1 MKNNQ
6 FLFLLVA
13 IGLIGLIYFFGST
26 KSPQNTTS
34 KTADHANT
42 EAISA
47 TFSFD
52 SLKTVFLN
60 QMNTKNASTITN
72 LEKQLTNSTTALQ
85 SGVYDTLV
93 RLWKAADK
101 LNMAAYYFGEK
112 AKLEN
117 SEKNLNFAGQ
127 LHLDLMHEAPYQGLQ
142 IWEAKQAISCFDQS
156 LQSNPNNDTVKMALA
171 SCFIQGVGETMK
183 GVQILLGI
191 VKEHPDHV
199 PANIL
204 LGKMAVQSQ
213 QFDKAIVRLERLK
226 TIEPKNTEVLYFLA
240 EAYKG
245 KGEKEKAIVLFEQCK
260 KLVNNPA
267 FSKDIDTYIN
277 SFK

>member
-26 KSPQNTTS
+26 KPPQNTTS

-183 GVQILLGI
+183 GVQIILGI

>member
-1 MKNNQ
+1 LKNNQ

-13 IGLIGLIYFFGST
+13 IGLIGLIYFFGPT
-26 KSPQNTTS
+26 KPPQNTTS
-34 KTADHANT
+34 KTADHAIT
-42 EAISA
+42 EASSA
-47 TFSFD
+47 NFSFD
-52 SLKTVFLN
+52 SLKTVFLGK
-60 QMNTKNASTITN
+60 MDTKNSSAIKRFEN
-72 LEKQLTNSTTALQ
+72 QLADNATALQ
-85 SGVYDTLV
+85 SGVYDSLI

-101 LNMAAYYFGEK
+101 LNMAAFYFSEK

-142 IWEAKQAISCFDQS
+142 VWEAKQAINCFEQS

-191 VKEHPDHV
+191 VKEHPDHI

-226 TIEPKNTEVLYFLA
+226 TIEPKNTEILYFLA

>member
-1 MKNNQ
+1 MKNKQ
-6 FLFLLVA
+6 FLFLLIA
-13 IGLIGLIYFFGST
+13 IGLIGLLYFFGPT
-26 KSPQNTTS
+26 KSPQSTTS
-34 KTADHANT
+34 KMADHANM
-42 EAISA
+42 EAPSL

-52 SLKTVFLN
+52 SLKTVYLH
-60 QMNTKNASTITN
+60 QMNTNNSSTITS
-72 LEKQLTNSTTALQ
+72 LENQLENPTTALQ
-85 SGVYDTLV
+85 SGIYDSLI

-101 LNMAAYYFGEK
+101 LNMAAYYFSEK

-127 LHLDLMHEAPYQGLQ
+127 LHLDLMHDAPYQGLQ
-142 IWEAKQAISCFDQS
+142 IWEAKQAISCFEKS

-171 SCFIQGVGETMK
+171 SCFIEGVGETMK

-260 KLVNNPA
+260 KLVNDPA

>member
-1 MKNNQ
+1 LKNNQ

-26 KSPQNTTS
+26 KPPQNTTS

-142 IWEAKQAISCFDQS
+142 IWEAKQAINCFDQS

>member
-26 KSPQNTTS
+26 KPPQNTTS

-60 QMNTKNASTITN
+60 QMNTKNASSITN

>member
-1 MKNNQ
+1 MYNRESRVLSIIKKGNKFYFKQNKT
-6 FLFLLVA
+6 FLPLTYSHLMGINFDYKVVPTLVERLPWLRFMTEHN
-13 IGLIGLIYFFGST
+13 ICRNVSF
-26 KSPQNTTS
+26 NTMVS
-34 KTADHANT
+34 KK
-42 EAISA
+42 I
-47 TFSFD
+47 FS
-52 SLKTVFLN
+52 
-60 QMNTKNASTITN
+60 
-72 LEKQLTNSTTALQ
+72 LEKALRHEYKLPLPAAKILVTISDYQ
-85 SGVYDTLV
+85 ASYLKYYIEYLDNVENLHNTLPTYD
-93 RLWKAADK
+93 
-101 LNMAAYYFGEK
+101 FGI
-112 AKLEN
+112 
-117 SEKNLNFAGQ
+117 F
-127 LHLDLMHEAPYQGLQ
+127 
-142 IWEAKQAISCFDQS
+142 
-156 LQSNPNNDTVKMALA
+156 NDTVKMAMA

-191 VKEHPDHV
+191 VKEHPDHI

-226 TIEPKNTEVLYFLA
+226 TIEPKNTEILYFLA

>member
-26 KSPQNTTS
+26 KPPQNTTS

>member
-1 MKNNQ
+1 M
-6 FLFLLVA
+6 
-13 IGLIGLIYFFGST
+13 
-26 KSPQNTTS
+26 
-34 KTADHANT
+34 ADHANT

-47 TFSFD
+47 AFPFD
-52 SLKTVFLN
+52 SLKTVFLS
-60 QMNTKNASTITN
+60 QMNTNNSSAITSLENQLKNT
-72 LEKQLTNSTTALQ
+72 TTALQ
-85 SGVYDTLV
+85 SGVYDSLI

-101 LNMAAYYFGEK
+101 LNMAAYYFSEK

-183 GVQILLGI
+183 GVQVLLGI

>member
-26 KSPQNTTS
+26 KPPQNTTS

-85 SGVYDTLV
+85 SGVYDKLV

-226 TIEPKNTEVLYFLA
+226 TIEPKDTEVLYFLA

>member
-26 KSPQNTTS
+26 KPPQNTTS

-267 FSKDIDTYIN
+267 FSKDIDTYIT

>member
-1 MKNNQ
+1 M
-6 FLFLLVA
+6 
-13 IGLIGLIYFFGST
+13 
-26 KSPQNTTS
+26 
-34 KTADHANT
+34 
-42 EAISA
+42 
-47 TFSFD
+47 
-52 SLKTVFLN
+52 
-60 QMNTKNASTITN
+60 
-72 LEKQLTNSTTALQ
+72 
-85 SGVYDTLV
+85 
-93 RLWKAADK
+93 
-101 LNMAAYYFGEK
+101 
-112 AKLEN
+112 EN

-142 IWEAKQAISCFDQS
+142 VWEAKQAINCFDQS
-156 LQSNPNNDTVKMALA
+156 LEANPNNDTVKMALA

-226 TIEPKNTEVLYFLA
+226 TIEPKNTEILYFLA

>member
-26 KSPQNTTS
+26 KPPQNTTS

-101 LNMAAYYFGEK
+101 INMAAYYFGEK

>member
-26 KSPQNTTS
+26 KLPQNTTS

>member
-26 KSPQNTTS
+26 KPPQNTTS

-47 TFSFD
+47 TFPFD